1 MNEHGDL
8 PAPIMRKNYLKG
20 VFNGAVFALGE
31 AASNPGLV
39 LTLLVRQLGGS
50 FFLVSLLPVI
60 QNIGYL
66 LPQLIVGGRVQALA
80 YKMPIYRRFALLRII
95 AMMAVVVSSVYATQ
109 IDSTIALSAIII
121 CNALFYFGGGVTTL
135 SFQDVVAK
143 IIPSHTRGRFFG
155 MRQLCGGLLAFLI
168 GGPLVRWLLSDTSP
182 FVFPYN
188 FAIISLFSLCCY
200 AMAMAVFATVEE
212 PKAPQVV
219 PAIPFIDALRAA
231 PHMLRGN
238 ILYRRFIWARLCLI
252 IGRIAEPFYIIYI
265 TEQLNLPKSTS
276 GILIAAGAVAAA
288 LSNMLWGRLGDRK
301 GMQWLLSF
309 TGSLAVL
316 PPLMM
321 IAAPFLLPYGTHI
334 ILPWILLISLMI
346 GMSADG
352 IGIASMTFLLE
363 VAPAAQRPLYMGL
376 ANTLLGIGAI
386 VPIIGGV
393 LITTVGYAGTYCIA
407 AIFCSIGAYIA
418 FQLQSLRATTTTT
431 TAS

>member
-1 MNEHGDL
+1 
-8 PAPIMRKNYLKG
+8 
-20 VFNGAVFALGE
+20 
-31 AASNPGLV
+31 
-39 LTLLVRQLGGS
+39 
-50 FFLVSLLPVI
+50 
-60 QNIGYL
+60 
-66 LPQLIVGGRVQALA
+66 
-80 YKMPIYRRFALLRII
+80 
-95 AMMAVVVSSVYATQ
+95 
-109 IDSTIALSAIII
+109 
-121 CNALFYFGGGVTTL
+121 
-135 SFQDVVAK
+135 
-143 IIPSHTRGRFFG
+143 
-155 MRQLCGGLLAFLI
+155 
-168 GGPLVRWLLSDTSP
+168 
-182 FVFPYN
+182 
-188 FAIISLFSLCCY
+188 
-200 AMAMAVFATVEE
+200 
-212 PKAPQVV
+212 
-219 PAIPFIDALRAA
+219 
-231 PHMLRGN
+231 MLRGN

-316 PPLMM
+316 P
-321 IAAPFLLPYGTHI
+321 PYGTHI

>member
-1 MNEHGDL
+1 MNEHGNL
-8 PAPIMRKNYLKG
+8 SAPTMRKNYLKG
-20 VFNGAVFALGE
+20 VFNGAVFSLGE

-66 LPQLIVGGRVQALA
+66 LPQLVVGGRVQALA
-80 YKMPIYRRFALLRII
+80 YKMPIYRRFALLRIV
-95 AMMAVVVSSVYATQ
+95 AMLAVVISCVYATQ
-109 IDSTIALSAIII
+109 IDNTLALTAIIV

-143 IIPSHTRGRFFG
+143 IIPSNTRGRFFG
-155 MRQLCGGLLAFLI
+155 MRQLCGGILAFAI

-182 FVFPYN
+182 FAFPYN
-188 FAIISLFSLCCY
+188 FAVISLFSLCCY

-219 PAIPFIDALRAA
+219 PAMQFRDTLRAA

-238 ILYRRFIWARLCLI
+238 TLYRRFIWARLCLI

-265 TEQLNLPKSTS
+265 TEQLNLPNSTS
-276 GILIAAGAVAAA
+276 GVLIAAGAVAAA

-321 IAAPFLLPYGTHI
+321 LAAPLLVPLGTN
-334 ILPWILLISLMI
+334 ILLAWILIISLLI

-352 IGIASMTFLLE
+352 TGIASMTFLLE
-363 VAPAAQRPLYMGL
+363 VAPAEQRPLYMGL

-386 VPIIGGV
+386 VPIVGGV
-393 LITTVGYAGTYCIA
+393 LINTIGYSGTYCIA
-407 AIFCSIGAYIA
+407 AVSCAVGAVVA
-418 FQLQSLRATTTTT
+418 FQLRTLRT
-431 TAS
+431 TATPTTPA

>member
-1 MNEHGDL
+1 MNEQGNL
-8 PAPIMRKNYLKG
+8 PASTMRKNYYKG
-20 VFNGAVFALGE
+20 IFNGAVFSLGE

-50 FFLVSLLPVI
+50 FFLISLLPVI

-66 LPQLIVGGRVQALA
+66 LPQLIVGGRVQALS
-80 YKMPIYRRFALLRII
+80 YKLPTYRLFALLRIV
-95 AMMAVVVSSVYATQ
+95 AMVAVVVSCFYATT
-109 IDSTIALSAIII
+109 IDASVAIFLII
-121 CNALFYFGGGVTTL
+121 FSNALFYFGGGVTTL

-143 IIPSHTRGRFFG
+143 IVPSTTRGRFFG

-182 FVFPYN
+182 FAFPYN

-212 PKAPQVV
+212 PKAPHVV
-219 PAIPFIDALRAA
+219 PAIPFRDAIRAA
-231 PHMLRGN
+231 PQMLRGN
-238 ILYRRFIWARLCLI
+238 ALYRRFIWARLCLL

-265 TEQLNLPKSTS
+265 TEQLHLPKSTS
-276 GILIAAGAVAAA
+276 GSLIAAGAVAAA
-288 LSNMLWGRLGDRK
+288 LSNMVWGRLGDRR

-309 TGSLAVL
+309 TGGLSIF

-321 IAAPFLLPYGTHI
+321 IVAPFLVPFGQTVVLG
-334 ILPWILLISLMI
+334 WILLISLMV

-352 IGIASMTFLLE
+352 TGIASMTFLLE
-363 VAPAAQRPLYMGL
+363 VAPPEQRPLYMGL

-386 VPIIGGV
+386 IPIVGGILINVLGYTSTYGIAALFCIIG
-393 LITTVGYAGTYCIA
+393 AGIA
-407 AIFCSIGAYIA
+407 YT
-418 FQLQSLRATTTTT
+418 LRTLRTPQHTNPAT
-431 TAS
+431 